1 MKINEPDAPR
11 DERMREQAADASDPL
26 TTADMAAAARR
37 QPINNEVDERY
48 REEDFESET
57 APEDRDRGAQ
67 ARESEAQPRESL
79 ASLFDEGTLSEHQSR
94 WSAIQTGFVD
104 DPRRAVEEADQLVAA
119 VMTQLAEVFADE
131 RANLEADWAEGE
143 DVSTEDLRVAFRRYR
158 SFFDRLLSV

>member
-1 MKINEPDAPR
+1 MKINEPGARR
-11 DERMREQAADASDPL
+11 DETMREQAADASDPL

-37 QPINNEVDERY
+37 QPVNDEVDERY
-48 REEDFESET
+48 RGEDFESET
-57 APEDRDRGAQ
+57 VRENQNRE
-67 ARESEAQPRESL
+67 ARPSESL